1 MPVLSSPS
9 ASRRG
14 VTLIEMVVV
23 MTLLGLLV
31 SVTYPSIATGV
42 DSLRLNSA
50 AESIASFMN
59 AGVNHAERR
68 RVPVMVEV
76 SKDDNALR
84 MSSTETDWTR
94 KLEMPDGIVVQ
105 GVEPA
110 PPAPPEY
117 ENRLFRFVLYPG
129 GTPPRIAVTIENQR
143 RARRIVRLD
152 PVTGVPQ
159 IERTVAP

>member
-1 MPVLSSPS
+1 MPVLPSPS
-9 ASRRG
+9 APRRG
-14 VTLIEMVVV
+14 VTLIEMVIV

-31 SVTYPSIATGV
+31 SVTYPSIASGF

-59 AGVNHAERR
+59 AGMNHAERR

-76 SKDDNALR
+76 SRDDNALR
-84 MSSTETDWTR
+84 LSSPETDWTR
-94 KLEMPDGIVVQ
+94 KLEMPEGVAVQ

-129 GTPPRIAVTIENQR
+129 GTPPRIVVTIENQR

-159 IERTVAP
+159 IERAVAP